1 MALVGW
7 SAIWCLLVL
16 QLMRLFVGEPVWS
29 AYNRPQEK
37 HPARK
42 EYIKSLTEK
51 VGMTL
56 EAH

>member
-1 MALVGW
+1 M
-7 SAIWCLLVL
+7 
-16 QLMRLFVGEPVWS
+16 GEPVWS